1 MMRPDKQPLN
11 RGLLISL
18 IILITAAA
26 APHFFHLHIWIT
38 IFFLASVVLRV
49 ASIVQPRLI
58 PSRLAMFV
66 LALLG
71 LGNVIIHHPILFSGE
86 TAVALMTSMVGLKL
100 LEINSRRDLFIVVFV
115 GFFLLATQFLFNQ
128 EIFMV
133 VLVIIL
139 TTAFTGV
146 LLENSRNKTSNR
158 PVRSFSSAFILL
170 LQALPVMLILFIFFP
185 RLSGPL
191 WFIDSDEVTGKT
203 GLSDSI
209 TMGSISNLVL
219 SQAVAFRVDFTN
231 TVPAPSTRYWRGPV
245 LWDTD
250 GKSWS
255 RGKPITH
262 PPSKLLNNQPK
273 ITYSVTLEPTNNTW
287 IMVLDLPTDIPG
299 EAGMSSD
306 YMVTRHNPI
315 TNRLRYNASSR
326 LSYNTGP
333 INHQEQNRSLQLPNN
348 ITQRM
353 QQLVQSWSSDSTSK
367 QDIVTRALSY
377 FRNEDFYYTLRPP
390 LLGNNPVDQ
399 FLFESRR
406 GFCEHY
412 ASSFTL
418 LMRIAGIP
426 ARIVTG
432 YQGGE
437 INPITGHLIVRQ
449 SDAHAW
455 SEVWLQ
461 GEGWVR
467 VDPTAAVAPER
478 IERSFEFDAS
488 FASGPLGRPIDFSGM
503 KLNFTAKMIKQL
515 RWGMDAINASWHRW
529 VLGYTRERQSTL
541 MNMLGLDFLRGHSLA
556 LAMVGFAS
564 VVVLLLGLS
573 LWRTGNRLSD
583 RVLADYLKF
592 CNKLAKK
599 GMTRSPT
606 EGAHDFL
613 QRICHQRPDIAPA
626 ATKITLLYLEL
637 RYGQRNKKER
647 SKSLNRM
654 IKQFKP

>member
-11 RGLLISL
+11 RGLLITL
-18 IILITAAA
+18 ITLITAAA
-26 APHFFHLHIWIT
+26 IPHFLHLHIWIT
-38 IFFLASVVLRV
+38 IFFMASVALRV
-49 ASIVQPRLI
+49 ASIIQPRLLPGRFLVFI
-58 PSRLAMFV
+58 

-71 LGNVIIHHPILFSGE
+71 LANVAINHPILFSGE

-100 LEINSRRDLFIVVFV
+100 LEIHNRRDLFIVVFV

-128 EIFMV
+128 EIYMV
-133 VLVIIL
+133 ALVIIL
-139 TTAFTGV
+139 TTALTAV
-146 LLENSRNKTSNR
+146 LLENSRKQPSNR
-158 PVRSFSSAFILL
+158 PASSFGSAFIMM
-170 LQALPVMLILFIFFP
+170 LQALPIMLILFIFFP

-191 WFIDSDEVTGKT
+191 WFIDTDEVAGKT

-219 SQAVAFRVDFTN
+219 SQAVAFRVDFTD
-231 TVPAPSTRYWRGPV
+231 TVPEPPTRYWRGPV

-250 GKSWS
+250 GRKWT
-255 RGKPITH
+255 RGKPITSQ
-262 PPSKLLNNQPK
+262 PSKLLSNQPET
-273 ITYSVTLEPTNNTW
+273 TYSVTLEPTNNNW

-299 EAGMSSD
+299 EAEMSSD
-306 YMVTRHNPI
+306 FMITRQKPI
-315 TNRLRYNASSR
+315 ISRLRYSASSR

-333 INHQEQNRSLQLPNN
+333 ISPEEQTRSLQLPNN

-353 QQLVQSWSSDSTSK
+353 RQLVQNWSSGSTSK
-367 QDIVTRALSY
+367 QDIVTRALSH

-390 LLGNNPVDQ
+390 LLGSNPVDQ

-406 GFCEHY
+406 GFCEHF

-426 ARIVTG
+426 SRIITG

-437 INPITGHLIVRQ
+437 INPIGGHLIVRQ

-461 GEGWVR
+461 GQGWIR
-467 VDPTAAVAPER
+467 IDPTAAVAPER
-478 IERSFEFDAS
+478 IERSFEFDTS
-488 FASGPLGRPIDFSGM
+488 FASGPLGRPIDFSRV
-503 KLNFTAKMIKQL
+503 KLNFATKMIKQL
-515 RWGMDAINASWHRW
+515 RWGMDAVNSSWHRW

-541 MNMLGLDFLRGHSLA
+541 MNILGLDFLRGHSLA
-556 LAMVGFAS
+556 FAMVGFAS
-564 VVVLLLGLS
+564 IVVLLLGIS
-573 LWRTGNRLSD
+573 LWRTSNRLSD
-583 RVLADYLKF
+583 RVHAGYLKF
-592 CNKLAKK
+592 CKKLAKR
-599 GMTRSPT
+599 GLIRTPT
-606 EGAHDFL
+606 EGAQDFL
-613 QRICHQRPDIAPA
+613 QRICHKRPDIAPTA
-626 ATKITLLYLEL
+626 RKITLLYLEL
-637 RYGQRNKKER
+637 RYGQHHKKQR

>member
-1 MMRPDKQPLN
+1 MMRPDKQPLS

-18 IILITAAA
+18 IIIITAAA
-26 APHFFHLHIWIT
+26 APHFLHLHIWIT
-38 IFFLASVVLRV
+38 IFFLASVALRAV
-49 ASIVQPRLI
+49 SIIQPQLLPGRFAVFI
-58 PSRLAMFV
+58 

-71 LGNVIIHHPILFSGE
+71 MGNVIIHHPILFSGE

-100 LEINSRRDLFIVVFV
+100 LEIYNRRDLFIVVFV
-115 GFFLLATQFLFNQ
+115 GFFLLASQFLFNQ
-128 EIFMV
+128 EIYMV
-133 VLVIIL
+133 GLVLIL
-139 TTAFTGV
+139 TTALTGV
-146 LLENSRNKTSNR
+146 LLDNSRKHPSNR
-158 PVRSFSSAFILL
+158 PIRSFGSAFILL
-170 LQALPVMLILFIFFP
+170 LQALPVMLILFFFFP

-191 WFIDSDEVTGKT
+191 WYINSDEVAGKT

-219 SQAVAFRVDFTN
+219 SQAVAFRVDFAN
-231 TVPAPSTRYWRGPV
+231 TIPAPSTRYWRGPV

-250 GKSWS
+250 GRRWS

-262 PPSKLLNNQPK
+262 PPSKLLNDQPE
-273 ITYSVTLEPTNNTW
+273 ITYSVTLEPTNNNW
-287 IMVLDLPTDIPG
+287 IMVLDLPTDIPSQA
-299 EAGMSSD
+299 EMSGD
-306 YMVTRHNPI
+306 YMITRKNPI
-315 TNRLRYNASSR
+315 TNRLRYTASSK
-326 LSYNTGP
+326 LNYNTGA
-333 INHQEQNRSLQLPNN
+333 ISHEEQGRSLQLPDN

-353 QQLVQSWSSDSTSK
+353 RQMVENWKSKSTSK
-367 QDIVTRALSY
+367 QDIVTKALSY

-390 LLGNNPVDQ
+390 LLGSNPVDQ

-426 ARIVTG
+426 SRVVTG

-437 INPITGHLIVRQ
+437 INPIAGHLMVRQ

-467 VDPTAAVAPER
+467 IDPTAAVAPER

-488 FASGPLGRPIDFSGM
+488 FASGPLGSPIDFSGI

-515 RWGMDAINASWHRW
+515 RWSMDAINASWHRW
-529 VLGYTRERQSTL
+529 VLGYTRDRQSTL

-556 LAMVGFAS
+556 FAMVGFAS
-564 VVVLLLGLS
+564 VVVLLLGFV
-573 LWRTGNRLSD
+573 LWRTSNRVSD
-583 RVLADYLKF
+583 KVLADYLKF

-599 GMTRSPT
+599 GIVRSPT

-613 QRICHQRPDIAPA
+613 RRICHKRPDIAPA
-626 ATKITLLYLEL
+626 ATKITLQYLEL